1 MTLGEDECVED
12 AQELTT
18 SDGLNIG
25 FRSPGYTLR
34 ASHCFLVQHAAEGEH
49 PSLFL
54 RASQMEKRFITL
66 SDSLSNADMIK
77 HNIK

>member
-12 AQELTT
+12 AQKLTT
-18 SDGLNIG
+18 SDHLNTG
-25 FRSPGYTLR
+25 FISTGYMLR
-34 ASHCFLVQHAAEGEH
+34 ASHCFMVQHTAEGEH

-54 RASQMEKRFITL
+54 CASQTEKPFITL